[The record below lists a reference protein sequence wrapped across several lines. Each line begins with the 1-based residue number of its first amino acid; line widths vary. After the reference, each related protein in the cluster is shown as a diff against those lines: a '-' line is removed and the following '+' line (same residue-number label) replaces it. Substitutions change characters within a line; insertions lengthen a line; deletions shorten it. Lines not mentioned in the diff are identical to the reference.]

1 MANLEPKSSS
11 IVAAL
16 LSFCCLPGLGHFIIG
31 QGSKGTYTIGL
42 YLGLIVL
49 TILLSFCMVGIILVP
64 VNLAVWA
71 LAGVDA
77 YAVAKALEDGETVDE
92 NEYKNEFFFKIMSNL
107 HKDAIFN
114 G

>member
-1 MANLEPKSSS
+1 MANLEQKSSS
-11 IVAAL
+11 VVAAL

-42 YLGLIVL
+42 YLGVVVL
-49 TILLSFCMVGIILVP
+49 MVIGSFCMVGLILFP
-64 VNLAVWA
+64 VVLALWV
-71 LAGVDA
+71 LAGLDA
-77 YAVAKALEDGETVDE
+77 YAVAQAVEAGEDVDE
-92 NEYKNEFFFKIMSNL
+92 NEYKNEFFFKVMSNL